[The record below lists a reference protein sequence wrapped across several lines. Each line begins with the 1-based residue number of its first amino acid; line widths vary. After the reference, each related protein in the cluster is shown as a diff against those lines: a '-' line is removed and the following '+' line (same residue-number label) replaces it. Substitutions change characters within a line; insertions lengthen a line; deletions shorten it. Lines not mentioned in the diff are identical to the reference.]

1 MHRLHRTR
9 NPSQIPGWGS
19 APGWGQPH
27 LPGWSPLVDHGPLPR
42 RMAGSV
48 ARWWW
53 PTLALA
59 GFGTVVGIVLGHDD
73 PTAPGLSTPGLA
85 TIALAALV
93 VVLLTIHRT
102 AGPGA
107 LARAATEYTVVALL
121 AGLLATG
128 GAVVDQ
134 QPTDPTTPSTP
145 NRANAQAAAG
155 DDQPAALRAVTT
167 VLGAG
172 AAVVRAITGAA
183 RWLINLW
190 HKADQQATARGEA
203 MANAPRSSPPSAP
216 SSWRFPA

>member
-1 MHRLHRTR
+1 VHRLHRTR
-9 NPSQIPGWGS
+9 NPSEIPGWGS
-19 APGWGQPH
+19 APGWGQP
-27 LPGWSPLVDHGPLPR
+27 LPGWSPPIDHGPLPL

-53 PTLALA
+53 PTLTLA

-73 PTAPGLSTPGLA
+73 PTTPGLSTRGLA

-93 VVLLTIHRT
+93 VVLLTVHRT

-107 LARAATEYTVVALL
+107 LARAAAEYTVVALL

-134 QPTDPTTPSTP
+134 QPTDPTKPSKP
-145 NRANAQAAAG
+145 NHANTQAPAG
-155 DDQPAALRAVTT
+155 ADQPAVIRAVTT
-167 VLGAG
+167 VLRAG
-172 AAVVRAITGAA
+172 AALVRAVTGAA

-190 HKADQQATARGEA
+190 RQADQQTTANGEA
-203 MANAPRSSPPSAP
+203 MAAPPRPSPSAP
-216 SSWRFPA
+216 SIWRSHA

>member
-1 MHRLHRTR
+1 MNRLHRTR
-9 NPSQIPGWGS
+9 NPSEIPGWGS
-19 APGWGQPH
+19 T
-27 LPGWSPLVDHGPLPR
+27 PGWSPLIDHGPLPL

-53 PTLALA
+53 PTLTLA
-59 GFGTVVGIVLGHDD
+59 GFGTVVGIVFGHDD
-73 PTAPGLSTPGLA
+73 STTPGLPTRSLA

-107 LARAATEYTVVALL
+107 LARAAAEYTVVALV

-134 QPTDPTTPSTP
+134 QPSDPTKPSKP

-155 DDQPAALRAVTT
+155 DDRPAVLRAVTT
-167 VLGAG
+167 VLRAG
-172 AAVVRAITGAA
+172 AALVRAITGAA

-190 HKADQQATARGEA
+190 RQADQQTASRGEA
-203 MANAPRSSPPSAP
+203 MPTPPRSPTPSAP
-216 SSWRFPA
+216 SMWRFRS

>member
-1 MHRLHRTR
+1 VNRLHRTR
-9 NPSQIPGWGS
+9 NPSEIPGWGS
-19 APGWGQPH
+19 APGWGQP
-27 LPGWSPLVDHGPLPR
+27 LPGWSPLIDHGPLPL

-59 GFGTVVGIVLGHDD
+59 GFGTVVGIVFGHDD
-73 PTAPGLSTPGLA
+73 PTTPGLSTRGLA

-107 LARAATEYTVVALL
+107 LARAAAEYTVVALV

-134 QPTDPTTPSTP
+134 QPTDPTKPSKP
-145 NRANAQAAAG
+145 NHANAQAAAG
-155 DDQPAALRAVTT
+155 DDQPAMLRAVTT
-167 VLGAG
+167 VLRAG
-172 AAVVRAITGAA
+172 AAVVRGLIGAV
-183 RWLINLW
+183 RWLVDLW
-190 HKADQQATARGEA
+190 HRADQQATTPSQA
-203 MANAPRSSPPSAP
+203 MAAPLPSPTRSARSI
-216 SSWRFPA
+216 WRSHA

>member
-1 MHRLHRTR
+1 VNRLHRTR
-9 NPSQIPGWGS
+9 NPSEIPGWGS
-19 APGWGQPH
+19 T
-27 LPGWSPLVDHGPLPR
+27 PGWSPLIDHGPLPL

-53 PTLALA
+53 PTLTLA
-59 GFGTVVGIVLGHDD
+59 GFGTVVGIVFGHDD
-73 PTAPGLSTPGLA
+73 STTPGLPTRSLA

-107 LARAATEYTVVALL
+107 LARAAAEYTVVALV

-134 QPTDPTTPSTP
+134 QPSDPTKPSKP

-155 DDQPAALRAVTT
+155 DDRPAVLRAVTT
-167 VLGAG
+167 VLRAG
-172 AAVVRAITGAA
+172 AALVRAITGAA

-190 HKADQQATARGEA
+190 RQADQQITPTGEA
-203 MANAPRSSPPSAP
+203 MAALPHSPIPSAP
-216 SSWRFPA
+216 STWRSHS

>member
-1 MHRLHRTR
+1 MNRLYRTH
-9 NPSQIPGWGS
+9 NPSEIPGWGS
-19 APGWGQPH
+19 APGWGQP
-27 LPGWSPLVDHGPLPR
+27 LPGWSPLIDHGPLPL

-53 PTLALA
+53 PTLTLA
-59 GFGTVVGIVLGHDD
+59 GFGTVVGIVLGHDH
-73 PTAPGLSTPGLA
+73 PGPGHSTRSLA

-107 LARAATEYTVVALL
+107 LARAAAEYTVVALL

-134 QPTDPTTPSTP
+134 QPTDPTKPSKP

-155 DDQPAALRAVTT
+155 DDQPAVVRAVTT
-167 VLGAG
+167 VLRAG
-172 AAVVRAITGAA
+172 AAVVRAVTGAA

-190 HKADQQATARGEA
+190 RQADQQTTPTGEA
-203 MANAPRSSPPSAP
+203 MATPPRSPTPPAP
-216 SSWRFPA
+216 SIWRSPA